1 MHIMIIGGGKVGE
14 TLIEHLSEEGNDI
27 TLIDKNPQ
35 VVETLT
41 NSYDIIA
48 FEGTGTNYDTLQ
60 DANVATSDMF
70 LSVTESDEI
79 NIISAFMAK
88 QMGAGFAIARVR
100 SPEYSEHLEFMI
112 EKLGIDLVINPDQA
126 AAIDIER
133 ILKFPQALDV
143 EIFAGGRVQMVETRV
158 EKDSLL
164 DGKSLS
170 QLPGLGLQILV
181 CIVTR
186 DGDVTIPRGD
196 FVLQDGDEI
205 YVTGSTK
212 ALYEYSRALGF
223 SKERIQGVFIVG
235 GGRITQYITKR
246 LLRAGKRV
254 KILEM
259 DKDRAEELA
268 VVFPEAVIIRG
279 DGTNQELL
287 DAEGLNTTMRFWL

>member
-79 NIISAFMAK
+79 NIISALMAK

-112 EKLGIDLVINPDQA
+112 
-126 AAIDIER
+126 
-133 ILKFPQALDV
+133 
-143 EIFAGGRVQMVETRV
+143 
-158 EKDSLL
+158 
-164 DGKSLS
+164 
-170 QLPGLGLQILV
+170 
-181 CIVTR
+181 
-186 DGDVTIPRGD
+186 
-196 FVLQDGDEI
+196 
-205 YVTGSTK
+205 
-212 ALYEYSRALGF
+212 
-223 SKERIQGVFIVG
+223 
-235 GGRITQYITKR
+235 
-246 LLRAGKRV
+246 
-254 KILEM
+254 
-259 DKDRAEELA
+259 
-268 VVFPEAVIIRG
+268 
-279 DGTNQELL
+279 
-287 DAEGLNTTMRFWL
+287 